1 MAEFVSRNDTGGAVG
16 QPRRGCTQEDHE
28 RQAVKAGTPQQ
39 DAHHDGNEH
48 GVKVD
53 DDVVGPS
60 FLKGFGVAGLTQH
73 DFDKRVDAEEQ
84 HQRERHPRTT
94 HDEARSCDDRGQQAP
109 EMGQPRP
116 AIAHQLPSR
125 TRDL

>member
-1 MAEFVSRNDTGGAVG
+1 MAKFVSRNDTGGAVG

-39 DAHHDGNEH
+39 DTHHDGNEH

-53 DDVVGPS
+53 DDVMGPS

-73 DFDKRVDAEEQ
+73 DFDERVDAEEQ

-94 HDEARSCDDRGQQAP
+94 RHETRSGDHRRQQAP
-109 EMGQPRP
+109 QVRHPRP
-116 AIAHQLPSR
+116 TVAHQG
-125 TRDL
+125 